1 MIGLATK
8 PTNPLPGDLLARSW
22 RQLRRSTPR
31 RILAVITGPAL
42 VGLVVLYHALL
53 LWQRVTD
60 LTLLEPAV
68 AARWLATL
76 LLLLVL
82 FRLHHRGVPLI
93 WGRKALVFWLLVLL
107 LHVSFYGPLAE
118 GVEASIDIQ
127 RAGLMLA
134 LPATVVVVALAA
146 VCLALLA
153 GFLGALAV
161 QSPLTFSLLDAPSG
175 PSLPTGWTLQLASR
189 PPPA

>member
-1 MIGLATK
+1 MIGVDTK
-8 PTNPLPGDLLARSW
+8 RTSPAPRELLARAW
-22 RQLRRSTPR
+22 RQPRRSKPR
-31 RILAVITGPAL
+31 RVLAVITGSAL
-42 VGLVVLYHALL
+42 VALVALYHALL
-53 LWQRVTD
+53 LWQRVAD

-76 LLLLVL
+76 ILLMVL

-107 LHVSFYGPLAE
+107 LHVSFYGSLAE
-118 GVEASIDIQ
+118 DEDASFDIQ

-146 VCLALLA
+146 FCLALLA
-153 GFLGALAV
+153 GFLGVLAV
-161 QSPLTFSLLDAPSG
+161 QSPPTSSLLDAPSG
-175 PSLPTGWTLQLASR
+175 PSLQTGWTLQLACR

>member
-1 MIGLATK
+1 MIGVATK
-8 PTNPLPGDLLARSW
+8 RTSPPPRDILARAW
-22 RQLRRSTPR
+22 RQARRAKPR
-31 RILAVITGPAL
+31 RVLAVIAGPAL
-42 VGLVVLYHALL
+42 VALVVLYHALL
-53 LWQRVTD
+53 LWQRVAD

-76 LLLLVL
+76 FLLVVL

-93 WGRKALVFWLLVLL
+93 WGRKALVVWLLVLL

-118 GVEASIDIQ
+118 GADASFDIQ
-127 RAGLMLA
+127 HAGLMLA

-146 VCLALLA
+146 FCLALRV
-153 GFLGALAV
+153 GFLGVLAV
-161 QSPLTFSLLDAPSG
+161 QSPPTFSLLDAPSG
-175 PSLPTGWTLQLASR
+175 PSLPAGWTLHMACR